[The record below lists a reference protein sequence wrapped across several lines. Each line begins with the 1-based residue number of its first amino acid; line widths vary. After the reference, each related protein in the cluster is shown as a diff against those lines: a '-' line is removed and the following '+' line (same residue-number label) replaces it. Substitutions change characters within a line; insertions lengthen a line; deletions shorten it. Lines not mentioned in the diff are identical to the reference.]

1 MLLQTLVAASAGMAG
16 GVRVAR
22 HLSDSARSVASQAAL
37 WVSPFAAT
45 AGSLSYSGRYDFQ
58 AFFDLLQRTG
68 EIYNIVSGSVTLFDG
83 AQAKK

>member
-1 MLLQTLVAASAGMAG
+1 MLLQILVAAAAGMAG

-37 WVSPFAAT
+37 WVCPFAA
-45 AGSLSYSGRYDFQ
+45 AVGSMSYSGRYDFQ

-68 EIYNIVSGSVTLFDG
+68 ETDNIVSGSVTLFDG
-83 AQAKK
+83 PQAKK